1 MFYAIAALML
11 LGALAFVLVPL
22 LKTPTTQPDQL
33 TVEAANLDAY
43 RVQRR
48 ELDADFERG
57 LISAEERDR
66 VLDELSARL
75 SFELAAAPLGE
86 DSKPEVRRA
95 PQGENASKRPWI
107 LGLALSLFI
116 LGGTATGYAFWGAHE
131 ARNLAAAGAAQATG
145 SNVDPNAPLS
155 DKQVLA
161 LVENLAKKMEE
172 NPSDPKG
179 WILLA
184 RSQNALGQWAAAAS
198 AFERAVALV
207 PNDAQLLADYADVQ
221 AMVQEGNFAG
231 EPMAL
236 IQRAL
241 KTDPNNLKALA
252 LAGTAEMR
260 ANNKTQSLKYW
271 EKLKA
276 LLPKDSDDFTQVS
289 AIITEIK
296 TGKPAFPQDA
306 PSAPSPLP
314 PPAPAPVAKAP
325 PTPAAPPLAATAAGK
340 SVSGEVTIEPTLA
353 SKIVKGDTLFV
364 FARAANGPKMPLAV
378 MRVPLPAKWPFQF
391 ELTDTMAMA
400 PGMNLSSFA
409 EVTIEARISK
419 SGNASVQTGDLQG
432 ITQPIAPPQKGVKI
446 VIDKVAR

>member
-11 LGALAFVLVPL
+11 LVALAFVLVPL

-95 PQGENASKRPWI
+95 HQGENASKRPWI

-198 AFERAVALV
+198 ASCS
-207 PNDAQLLADYADVQ
+207 P
-221 AMVQEGNFAG
+221 
-231 EPMAL
+231 P
-236 IQRAL
+236 
-241 KTDPNNLKALA
+241 
-252 LAGTAEMR
+252 
-260 ANNKTQSLKYW
+260 SLQTRRFRT
-271 EKLKA
+271 
-276 LLPKDSDDFTQVS
+276 S
-289 AIITEIK
+289 
-296 TGKPAFPQDA
+296 
-306 PSAPSPLP
+306 
-314 PPAPAPVAKAP
+314 
-325 PTPAAPPLAATAAGK
+325 
-340 SVSGEVTIEPTLA
+340 
-353 SKIVKGDTLFV
+353 
-364 FARAANGPKMPLAV
+364 ARAASRG
-378 MRVPLPAKWPFQF
+378 RR
-391 ELTDTMAMA
+391 
-400 PGMNLSSFA
+400 
-409 EVTIEARISK
+409 ARRRRRSAQ
-419 SGNASVQTGDLQG
+419 STA
-432 ITQPIAPPQKGVKI
+432 A
-446 VIDKVAR
+446 ARR

>member
-11 LGALAFVLVPL
+11 LVALAFVLVPL

-95 PQGENASKRPWI
+95 HQGENASKRPWI

-221 AMVQEGNFAG
+221 AMVQEGNFVG
-231 EPMAL
+231 KPMAL

-241 KTDPNNLKALA
+241 KADPNNLKALA

-260 ANNKTQSLKYW
+260 ASNKPQSLKHW
-271 EKLKA
+271 EKLKS
-276 LLPKDSDDFTQVS
+276 LLPKDSDDFAQVT

-296 TGKPAFPQDA
+296 TGKPAFPRDA
-306 PSAPSPLP
+306 
-314 PPAPAPVAKAP
+314 PPAPPAASTATAPQTNNAP
-325 PTPAAPPLAATAAGK
+325 PPAATAAGK
-340 SVSGEVTIEPTLA
+340 TVSGEVTVNPALA
-353 SKIVKGDTLFV
+353 NKIARGDTLFV
-364 FARAANGPKMPLAV
+364 FARAASGPKVPLAV
-378 MRVPLPAKWPFQF
+378 MRVPVPSQWPFRF
-391 ELTDTMAMA
+391 ELTDAMAMA
-400 PGMNLSSFA
+400 PGMNLSSFP
-409 EVTIEARISK
+409 EVVIEARISK
-419 SGNASVQTGDLQG
+419 AGTATLQPGDLQG
-432 ITQPIAPPQKGVKI
+432 VTPKVSPPANSLKVL
-446 VIDKVAR
+446 IDKVAP